1 MIKTRKKYKRK
12 FKLKNISQISFF
24 DILFFFIKSVFIVLL
39 ILILIIF
46 SKRKV
51 KASPIIPP
59 KNIIHLSINIDDN
72 YIYPSIVYL
81 TSLLDNMKNSTFYTI
96 HILSNNNLTNSS
108 IDKINKVINKFGKSS
123 VKLIYYNLEGY
134 FKNVTTGRITVATY
148 YKILL
153 PSLLPNIDK
162 IIFTDGDMLNLEDL
176 SEMYKIAFKENMY
189 FCGIPDFIDHL
200 KQLRDF
206 GLSSDK
212 YINIGVMLINLKALR
227 ENSIE
232 KKLTEFVYTHKL
244 QFYDQTAINCVCY
257 NNTQVLPYKYNI
269 FAYPSFDR
277 LKSLNEQQDIKYRV
291 NESEF
296 YKAYNE
302 PTLFHYADLDKPWLK
317 STLKFNRVYWWYY
330 AKMSGFFKEIADH
343 YYFAINDIEALL
355 DKIPEDGGLLR
366 RNYKKFNFT
375 KKININN
382 SFLK

>member
-39 ILILIIF
+39 ILTLINF

-51 KASPIIPP
+51 KAPP

-123 VKLIYYNLEGY
+123 VKLVYYNLEGY

-162 IIFTDGDMLNLEDL
+162 IIFTDGDMINLEDL
-176 SEMYKIAFKENMY
+176 SEMYKIEFKENMY
-189 FCGIPDFIDHL
+189 FCGITDFIDHL
-200 KQLRDF
+200 NQLKEF
-206 GLSSDK
+206 GLYSDK
-212 YINIGVMLINLKALR
+212 YINTGVVLINLKALR

-232 KKLTEFVYTHKL
+232 KKLIE
-244 QFYDQTAINCVCY
+244 
-257 NNTQVLPYKYNI
+257 
-269 FAYPSFDR
+269 SFI
-277 LKSLNEQQDIKYRV
+277 LIL
-291 NESEF
+291 
-296 YKAYNE
+296 
-302 PTLFHYADLDKPWLK
+302 
-317 STLKFNRVYWWYY
+317 
-330 AKMSGFFKEIADH
+330 
-343 YYFAINDIEALL
+343 
-355 DKIPEDGGLLR
+355 
-366 RNYKKFNFT
+366 
-375 KKININN
+375 
-382 SFLK
+382 